1 MSNPRLATR
10 YAKSLI
16 DLSIERGQLEEVFA
30 DMQWLQAVCKSNRDF
45 VNLLKSPV
53 ITGDKKIKIMDAVA
67 GGKLN
72 TLTSAFNTLLIKKN
86 RESVLPEIATAFIN
100 QYKEYKNIH
109 ILKLT
114 TATPLSEEVKNI
126 IIQQV
131 KKTGSYENIE
141 LEETVDKKIIGG
153 FILQVDDKLVD
164 ASIAFEL
171 KAIAKQ
177 FDDNQFIY
185 KIR

>member
-10 YAKSLI
+10 YAKSLL
-16 DLSIERGQLEEVFA
+16 DLSIEKGQMEEVFA
-30 DMQWLQAVCKSNRDF
+30 DMQWLQSVCKSNRDF

-53 ITGDKKIKIMDAVA
+53 ITGDKKIKIVDAVA

-109 ILKLT
+109 TLKLT
-114 TATPLSEEVKNI
+114 TATPVSEEVKNA

-131 KKTGSYENIE
+131 KRTGGYENIE
-141 LEETVDKKIIGG
+141 LEETVDKNIIGG